1 LDMSRR
7 SWDQT
12 KNKYVSCDDTTHG
25 ILLIICAVRGFW
37 WPLTLLSAFVC
48 LGASEPAHAP
58 PRMVVRPRQADGAHA
73 APRCAQ
79 VEAFLEQS
87 LSANIPWPSELARD
101 TAHTCQAEQCCT
113 SSNPAGPAS
122 HDAPAGD
129 TPAPGK
135 LTIEESIRK
144 DARKVKLHARKHP
157 ALLSCSNCGGTC
169 TPRDQFSTAL
179 SAHSHAAGLPPE
191 VPTTNEEVA
200 ALKWRGVPHGDDPVS
215 ALRRCIILA
224 NSQSHK
230 PSHHPTCLKSQKAK
244 QSGLCRGKLPA
255 VACPACVVEF
265 ILGCPDHPDAVDLKD
280 QPKAE
285 SEDRK
290 AFISDMIDVILQT
303 QDPAALRCTLRA
315 PSGSPAAAAGPEGT
329 SSRAAPEAFAF
340 CPHVAVSRVHD
351 IASKSSYSRRPSS
364 ELDASAQQDAGNRQR
379 SSKQNVPGVRQA

>member
-1 LDMSRR
+1 M
-7 SWDQT
+7 
-12 KNKYVSCDDTTHG
+12 
-25 ILLIICAVRGFW
+25 
-37 WPLTLLSAFVC
+37 
-48 LGASEPAHAP
+48 E
-58 PRMVVRPRQADGAHA
+58 RMQHPEARKSL
-73 APRCAQ
+73 
-79 VEAFLEQS
+79 EAFLEQS

-101 TAHTCQAEQCCT
+101 TAHTCQAEQCCN

-129 TPAPGK
+129 TFTPGK

-179 SAHSHAAGLPPE
+179 SAHAHAAGLPPE

-215 ALRRCIILA
+215 ALRRCIILV

-255 VACPACVVEF
+255 VACPACAVEF
-265 ILGCPDHPDAVDLKD
+265 ILGCPDHPDAVDLED

-290 AFISDMIDVILQT
+290 AFISAMIDVILET

-315 PSGSPAAAAGPEGT
+315 PSGSPAATAGPEGT

-340 CPHVAVSRVHD
+340 CPHVAVSRVRD
-351 IASKSSYSRRPSS
+351 IVEQVLAIPDDQVANWMLLLNRMLEIDSAPRSRMCLECGKPHEVVSLSLALKRDAVSTWISQYSPAIGICFGCNNNCQELPGLLIRRH
-364 ELDASAQQDAGNRQR
+364 
-379 SSKQNVPGVRQA
+379 VRDQKHA